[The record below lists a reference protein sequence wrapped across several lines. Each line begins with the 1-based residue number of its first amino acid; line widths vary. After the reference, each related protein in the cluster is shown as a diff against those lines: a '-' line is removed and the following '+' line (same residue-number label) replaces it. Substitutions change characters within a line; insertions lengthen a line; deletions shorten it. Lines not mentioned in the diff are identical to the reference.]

1 MTEEQIPDL
10 NLFMMC
16 GDVNIEAFSELP
28 EGFCFDRC
36 RRDELEI
43 WKAMPFDRPDA
54 AAIGYMTDYFGKV
67 YADREEEFFR
77 RCLFVRNAQGEP
89 VATCFLWRAY
99 GRITTLHWLK
109 VKKGYEDRGIGRAL
123 LTRVL
128 REKREDGLPV
138 FLHTQPSS
146 FRAIKLYT
154 DFGFS
159 LLTDR
164 RIGPRENHL
173 AQCLPILREFMPEEA
188 FAALRFAPAP
198 ELLLEAAGS
207 SETNEF

>member
-1 MTEEQIPDL
+1 MTEAQIPDL

-16 GDVNIEAFSELP
+16 RDVNASAFSELP
-28 EGFCFDRC
+28 EGFFFDLC
-36 RRDELEI
+36 RRDELEL
-43 WKAMPFDRPDA
+43 WKAMHFDEPDEA
-54 AAIGYMTDYFGKV
+54 AMEYMTGYFERV
-67 YADREEEFFR
+67 YKTDETEFFR
-77 RCLFVRNAQGEP
+77 RCLFVRNAAGEP
-89 VATCFLWRAY
+89 VATCFLWRAW

-109 VKKGYEDRGIGRAL
+109 VKKGYEGRGIGRAL

-128 REKREDGLPV
+128 GVGRKDSLPV

-159 LLTDR
+159 LLTD
-164 RIGPRENHL
+164 GHVGARENNL
-173 AQCLPILREFMPEEA
+173 GECLPILKEFMPEQA
-188 FAALRFAPAP
+188 FAALRFASAP
-198 ELLLEAAGS
+198 ELLLEAAGA